1 MAFQIIN
8 DGACIRIASDLKT
21 LLVTKDQ
28 VKTIDTVQNNI
39 VRIDIGEGPLKNIFI
54 NYQDVQSPVVT
65 SANELRDLIKGMLL
79 SDNYDGGDATEQG
92 QINILNKLGDIA
104 LFLQTIKQNEADLTQ
119 QEPSRIDESNPYM
132 IYKGWHKLFGDEQAN
147 EWAIQ
152 RVRRENDQIIYEW
165 AFGTQKQIYKW
176 WERADH
182 VYAPYDHD
190 LPTPLPVPPAPPVDP
205 GNP

>member
-8 DGACIRIASDLKT
+8 DGACIRIENGLKT
-21 LLVTKDQ
+21 LLVAKDQ
-28 VKTIDTVQNNI
+28 VKTIDTVQTNI

-54 NYQDVQSPVVT
+54 NYQDVESPVVASST
-65 SANELRDLIKGMLL
+65 ELRDLIKQMML
-79 SDNYDGGDATEQG
+79 SDNYNGGDATEQG
-92 QINILNKLGDIA
+92 QVNILSKLSDISLLIQA
-104 LFLQTIKQNEADLTQ
+104 IKQKEVDLTQ
-119 QEPSRIDESNPYM
+119 TEPSRIDESNPYM

-165 AFGTQKQIYKW
+165 AFGTQRQIYKW
-176 WERADH
+176 WDRADH

-190 LPTPLPVPPAPPVDP
+190 LPMELPVPPAPPEEG